1 MLISLHNRKGSVV
14 AHAIVDDEAFERA
27 SVLRWSMHPTGY
39 VTAAV
44 RVNDKVH
51 TFYLHRFVLGYTGSM
66 KIDHRN
72 RNKLDCRKENLRIA
86 TPTQNNANCLKRSNN
101 TSGYKG
107 VCRHP
112 KNDTW
117 QIKIG
122 HQGKTIYI
130 GCHPDVIEA
139 AKLYDQAARDLY
151 GEFAVTNF

>member
-1 MLISLHNRKGSVV
+1 MKEIALNSSNV
-14 AHAIVDDEAFERA
+14 ALVDDLDYERA
-27 SVLRWSMHPTGY
+27 STYVWFLHPKGY
-39 VTAAV
+39 AV
-44 RVNDKVH
+44 AMVEG
-51 TFYLHRFVLGYTGSM
+51 TLTYLHRFVLPNANHLRV
-66 KIDHRN
+66 DHRN

-86 TPTQNNANCLKRSNN
+86 TPSQNNANCTKRSHN

-107 VCRHP
+107 VCRHS

-122 HQGKTIYI
+122 YQGKTIYL

-139 AKLYDQAARDLY
+139 AKLYDQAARELY